1 MFSHVLS
8 VFLLQM
14 FGKQEDQTKAVRT
27 DQKKKNIPM
36 WKPEYKGEEPPF

>member
-14 FGKQEDQTKAVRT
+14 FGKQEAQTKAVRT
-27 DQKKKNIPM
+27 DQKHIPM

>member
-14 FGKQEDQTKAVRT
+14 FGKQEDQTKVVRT
-27 DQKKKNIPM
+27 DHKKHIPM

>member
-1 MFSHVLS
+1 MFSNNLQ

-14 FGKQEDQTKAVRT
+14 FGKQDKQIVVRT
-27 DQKKKNIPM
+27 DQKHIPM

>member
-14 FGKQEDQTKAVRT
+14 FGKQEDQTKVVRT
-27 DQKKKNIPM
+27 DQKHIPM

>member
-1 MFSHVLS
+1 MFSDNLQ

-14 FGKQEDQTKAVRT
+14 FGNQTKARVRT
-27 DQKKKNIPM
+27 DQKHVPM

>member
-14 FGKQEDQTKAVRT
+14 FGKQDKQIVVRT
-27 DQKKKNIPM
+27 DQKKKHIPM
-36 WKPEYKGEEPPF
+36 WKPEHVGEEPPF

>member
-14 FGKQEDQTKAVRT
+14 FGKQDKQINVVRT
-27 DQKKKNIPM
+27 DQKKHIPI
-36 WKPEYKGEEPPF
+36 WKPEHKGEEPPF